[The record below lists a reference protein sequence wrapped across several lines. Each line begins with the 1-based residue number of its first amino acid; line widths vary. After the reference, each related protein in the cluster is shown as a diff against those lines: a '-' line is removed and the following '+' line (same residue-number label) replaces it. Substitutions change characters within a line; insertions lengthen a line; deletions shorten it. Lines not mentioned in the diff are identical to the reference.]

1 MTDVSFAL
9 EAKSDQLNAVDII
22 GAEPVLKI
30 RQVSV
35 RDTQDQPIW
44 IYYEGD
50 NGRPWKPSKGM
61 LRILAAAWGR
71 DSSQWEGGRV
81 QVYFEPSVKYAG
93 EEVGGIR
100 IKALSGIDQ
109 NGMTCTITINR
120 QKRQP
125 YRVECL
131 QAETEQFYPQDK
143 FDKALPKMTEM
154 MQSGDMSLQQVI
166 AQCQKTGRL
175 TDEQIQQLEQAAP
188 VEIEEEHH
196 EQPEAADDSE
206 DEDEEF

>member
-1 MTDVSFAL
+1 MADVSFAL

-30 RQVSV
+30 RQVEV
-35 RDTQDQPIW
+35 RDTKDQPVW

-71 DSSQWEGGRV
+71 DSGKWEGGRV

-100 IKALSGIDQ
+100 IKALSGIDKG
-109 NGMTCTITINR
+109 GMTCTITINR

-125 YRVECL
+125 YQVACL
-131 QAETEQFYPQDK
+131 EPEQEAYYPQER
-143 FDKALPKMTEM
+143 FDKALPKMSEM
-154 MQSGDMSLQQVI
+154 MQSGEMSLQQVI

-175 TDEQIQQLEQAAP
+175 TAEQIEQLEQAAP

-196 EQPEAADDSE
+196 EQPEQANDNDD
-206 DEDEEF
+206 DEVM